1 MKTVM
6 ILGGTKGVGREILN
20 SCLKKGY
27 NVSFCGRSANIGEEI
42 VRTWPSENK
51 PYFHELDLNS
61 IREIE
66 NFYIETKKRFKKIDA
81 LVLYSGITPVS
92 SIIDTEE
99 KVYDSVFNINLKAPF
114 FLLKHVLKS
123 MMDSESGSIVFFG
136 SAHMDYGEVDRAPY
150 ALTKSTLYTL
160 SNHIA
165 HHYAKFGI
173 RSNYVVMGWT
183 DTEGEMNLR
192 TKEGI
197 SKEELKRKAEGI
209 IPMGRMLNRFDPVPA
224 VMHFISDESAMT
236 TGSLIR
242 ITGGEY
248 I

>member
-1 MKTVM
+1 M
-6 ILGGTKGVGREILN
+6 ILGGAKGVGKEILR

-27 NVSFCGRSANIGEEI
+27 NVSFCGRNSEIGDEI
-42 VRTWPSENK
+42 IKSSGGGDNL
-51 PYFHELDLNS
+51 YFHKIDLNG
-61 IREIE
+61 IQEIE
-66 NFYIETKKRFKKIDA
+66 NYYNQTIKRFKRVDA
-81 LVLYSGITPVS
+81 LVLYAGITPVS

-99 KVYDSVFNINLKAPF
+99 DLYDSVFNINLKAPY
-114 FLLKHVLKS
+114 FLVKHVLKS
-123 MMDSESGSIVFFG
+123 MMEQQSGSIIFFG
-136 SAHMDYGEVDRAPY
+136 SAHMDYGQVDRAPY

-183 DTEGEMNLR
+183 NTEGELELR
-192 TKEGI
+192 AQEGMSETELI
-197 SKEELKRKAEGI
+197 SEAGKI
-209 IPMGRMLNRFDPVPA
+209 IPMGRMLNPADPIPA
-224 VMHFISDESAMT
+224 IMYLISDDSSMT

-242 ITGGEY
+242 ITGGEF